1 MIFSLIFALAFKLL
15 TPVNDNFLY
24 HHAVPARSGDGPLT
38 LLQRYDLDDERC
50 DVEAFYALNGLA
62 QDAMLYSG
70 RKYKLPVLIYRYNG
84 TSIRSTINDTDYQ
97 KALRIQ
103 HYNEWLQKKSL
114 RKTDYRDSKILWVPY
129 HELHCAVKSKP
140 ASVTSAKVNTAEKK
154 LKLPIL
160 GTREAI
166 VIRKTKKL
174 EGHVYYL
181 IAGHGGPD
189 PGAVG
194 SRGQNT
200 LCEDEYAY
208 DVTLRLYKLL
218 IEQGAQAYMIIQ
230 DKNDGIRD
238 DAILTCDRDET
249 CHGAKIP
256 LNQAKRLKQ
265 RVAHVNQLFY
275 HHQKKGVKAQTCL
288 SIHVDS
294 RSRNHRQDVFFCHY
308 PSSKSS
314 KKLATQ
320 MQKTFAKKYGVHRQ
334 GGHYAGCVS
343 ERGNLYVLKNTLPKA
358 VLVELSN
365 IQNKSDHRRIIQ

>member
-1 MIFSLIFALAFKLL
+1 
-15 TPVNDNFLY
+15 
-24 HHAVPARSGDGPLT
+24 
-38 LLQRYDLDDERC
+38 
-50 DVEAFYALNGLA
+50 
-62 QDAMLYSG
+62 
-70 RKYKLPVLIYRYNG
+70 
-84 TSIRSTINDTDYQ
+84 
-97 KALRIQ
+97 
-103 HYNEWLQKKSL
+103 
-114 RKTDYRDSKILWVPY
+114 DYRDSKILWVPY
-129 HELHCAVKSKP
+129 HELHCAVESKP
-140 ASVTSAKVNTAEKK
+140 ASATSPKVNTTEKK

-160 GTREAI
+160 GTKEAI
-166 VIRKTKKL
+166 VIRKSKKL

-256 LNQAKRLKQ
+256 LNQTKRLKQ

-275 HHQKKGVKAQTCL
+275 HHQKKGIKAQTCL

-308 PSSKSS
+308 PSSQSS

-320 MQKTFAKKYGVHRQ
+320 LQKTFAKKYGVHRQ

-358 VLVELSN
+358 VLVELAN
-365 IQNKSDHRRIIQ
+365 IQNKSDHRRIIQPSNRQALANWMLEGLLAST